1 MSSNQGTTFG
11 ASVVAQPDEK
21 AYMLPTGT
29 TESPAL
35 TPAASRD
42 SVALHD
48 APLSDNTPLPVHS
61 PFYTHPPAS
70 HERVQSTPAKPAHL
84 TSEKDLEYGDVT
96 PYSGGAHNDEE
107 NPFSKK
113 CAVGTS
119 AQECTM
125 WPTHQT
131 LRQTRLADKKQ
142 RRQNRTCGC
151 GMVKDRWAGLS
162 KNQRLAIR
170 ILIALMVIG
179 AIVGVAV
186 GITRS
191 VNGGVWSGKGAS
203 HEFDRGKGN
212 GNGDGA

>member
-1 MSSNQGTTFG
+1 MASNPQTTFG

-21 AYMLPTGT
+21 AAMLPATGLD
-29 TESPAL
+29 SPAL
-35 TPAASRD
+35 TPTVSRD
-42 SVALHD
+42 AATYHD
-48 APLSDNTPLPVHS
+48 ATFSDNTPLPPHS

-70 HERVQSTPAKPAHL
+70 HERVSATHQAPAKAAHI
-84 TSEKDLEYGDVT
+84 TSEKDLEYGNVT
-96 PYSGGAHNDEE
+96 PYTGADDD

-113 CAVGTS
+113 FAVGSTN
-119 AQECTM
+119 QECTM

-142 RRQNRTCGC
+142 RRQGRTCGC
-151 GMVKDRWAGLS
+151 GTVKHHWAGYS

-170 ILIALMVIG
+170 ILIALVVIG

-191 VNGGVWSGKGAS
+191 VNGGVWSDKGT
-203 HEFDRGKGN
+203 HDFNRGKG
-212 GNGDGA
+212 DGA

>member
-21 AYMLPTGT
+21 AYMLPTAA

-42 SVALHD
+42 SVAVHD
-48 APLSDNTPLPVHS
+48 APIYDNTPLPPHS

-70 HERVQSTPAKPAHL
+70 HERVESTPVKAAHL
-84 TSEKDLEYGDVT
+84 TSEKDLEYG
-96 PYSGGAHNDEE
+96 ANQDEE

-113 CAVGTS
+113 YAVGTS
-119 AQECTM
+119 TQECTM

-131 LRQTRLADKKQ
+131 LRQNRLADKKQ

-151 GMVKDRWAGLS
+151 GMVKDRWAGLT

-170 ILIALMVIG
+170 ILITMVVIG

-203 HEFDRGKGN
+203 HEFDQSN
-212 GNGDGA
+212 GA

>member
-1 MSSNQGTTFG
+1 MAPNQEPTFG

-21 AYMLPTGT
+21 AAMLPSAGVD
-29 TESPAL
+29 SPAL
-35 TPAASRD
+35 TPTVSRETT
-42 SVALHD
+42 AYHD
-48 APLSDNTPLPVHS
+48 ATFADNTPLPPHS

-70 HERVQSTPAKPAHL
+70 HERVPATHQALAKAAYL
-84 TSEKDLEYGDVT
+84 TSEKDLEYGNVT
-96 PYSGGAHNDEE
+96 PYTGANDDE

-113 CAVGTS
+113 LAVGS
-119 AQECTM
+119 NNQECTM

-142 RRQNRTCGC
+142 RRQGRTCGC
-151 GMVKDRWAGLS
+151 GTVKHHWAGYT

-170 ILIALMVIG
+170 ILIALVVIG

-191 VNGGVWSGKGAS
+191 VNGGVWSDKGT
-203 HEFDRGKGN
+203 HDFNRGGN
-212 GNGDGA
+212 GS

>member
-1 MSSNQGTTFG
+1 MASNQGTTFG

-21 AYMLPTGT
+21 AAMLPTAGVD
-29 TESPAL
+29 SPAL
-35 TPAASRD
+35 TPAVSRD
-42 SVALHD
+42 SNTYHD
-48 APLSDNTPLPVHS
+48 ATFSDNTPLPPHS

-70 HERVQSTPAKPAHL
+70 HERVPAHQTPAKAAL
-84 TSEKDLEYGDVT
+84 TSEKDLE
-96 PYSGGAHNDEE
+96 SGVNDDDE

-113 CAVGTS
+113 YAVGTS
-119 AQECTM
+119 NQECTM

-151 GMVKDRWAGLS
+151 GTIKHHWAGYT
-162 KNQRLAIR
+162 KNQRLIIR
-170 ILIALMVIG
+170 IFIALLVIG

-191 VNGGVWSGKGAS
+191 VNGGVWSNKGT
-203 HEFDRGKGN
+203 HDFNRGKGN
-212 GNGDGA
+212 NE